1 MPTNYAALQCCS
13 LIPHHKHGPLSFPC
27 SCDRVKTR
35 AVETSTLCASDV
47 GTFLRA
53 RHCQGIATHT
63 WQKALVLTCCPCW
76 HCVQATVQGTAT
88 PTTGSEPSSST
99 PAPETSAPAPS
110 SGSSSDS
117 GDSGSST
124 NVGAIVGG
132 VVGGV
137 VGLAL
142 IAGGVFY
149 WMRRRSANA
158 AGRVDSVSN
167 PVYDATAT
175 GELWRS

>member
-1 MPTNYAALQCCS
+1 MS
-13 LIPHHKHGPLSFPC
+13 EVHVHLSTTLYGFAYDFAHVEPW
-27 SCDRVKTR
+27 R
-35 AVETSTLCASDV
+35 AVCKACPSVTLAA
-47 GTFLRA
+47 TTLRMPLPPFPM
-53 RHCQGIATHT
+53 RLCHPCCR
-63 WQKALVLTCCPCW
+63 LSLTPKLDLGYHW
-76 HCVQATVQGTAT
+76 HHSQATVQGTPV
-88 PTTGSEPSSST
+88 PTTTGTQPSSST
-99 PAPETSAPAPS
+99 TTPEGSTTAPAPS

-117 GDSGSST
+117 SDSGSST

-137 VGLAL
+137 VRLAL